1 MRRATP
7 HIPRDHHVRLLGW
20 QSKSDIWELLKR
32 RAHGNCD
39 CTGQKQLKH
48 YVNQVWRQ
56 ELYMESS
63 RTIPDNKK
71 KRSSKILPL
80 SSHCNANMLI
90 VIKIL
95 LNLEC
100 SFRTKNINAIG
111 KSGFGGVFQDMVYM
125 QFRICFT
132 SVKYENDIFSLC
144 ETSNVLFTLFI
155 IKKPLSSVWTGIFE

>member
-1 MRRATP
+1 M
-7 HIPRDHHVRLLGW
+7 
-20 QSKSDIWELLKR
+20 SDCLAGNLNRHRELLKR

-39 CTGQKQLKH
+39 CTGHKQLKH

-56 ELYMESS
+56 ELYMESR

-71 KRSSKILPL
+71 QRSSMIFPL
-80 SSHCNANMLI
+80 NSHCNANMLI

-95 LNLEC
+95 LKLE
-100 SFRTKNINAIG
+100 FNAIG
-111 KSGFGGVFQDMVYM
+111 KSGFGAVFQDTVYM
-125 QFRICFT
+125 EFRICFT

-155 IKKPLSSVWTGIFE
+155 IKKPLSSV